1 MNVITSRCCGTSLNG
16 VRDKTV
22 SEKEAPAD
30 TYILHDIIA
39 VLEYYRALGIE
50 RIPFAVGPKMSSV
63 NKRATSIPAA
73 VIINNSVGEAESPY
87 PAVQKAPQEK
97 AKLLS
102 DLRNEIGDCKRCKLS
117 LKRMNIVFGE
127 GNPDAR
133 LMFVGEGPGEEE
145 DIQGRPFV
153 GKAGILL
160 TRMIEKMELRRE
172 DVYIANIVKC
182 RPPENREPEKDE
194 VASCRG
200 FVERQ
205 MDIISP
211 GVIMTLGKVALQ
223 ALTNNNTLKITASR
237 GKFIDF
243 RGFPVMPT
251 FHPAYLLRNPSDKWK
266 TWADAQKALEKLHV
280 RS

>member
-1 MNVITSRCCGTSLNG
+1 LPEKGTPS
-16 VRDKTV
+16 
-22 SEKEAPAD
+22 D

-39 VLEYYRALGIE
+39 VLEYYRAMGIE
-50 RIPFAVGPKMSSV
+50 KIPFAVSPKMSPV
-63 NKRATSIPAA
+63 NETATNIPAA
-73 VIINNSVGEAESPY
+73 VLSNNSVGEAQITFPV
-87 PAVQKAPQEK
+87 AQHAPQEK
-97 AKLLS
+97 ANLLS

-117 LKRMNIVFGE
+117 RKRMNIVFGE

-133 LMFVGEGPGEEE
+133 LMFIGEGPGEEE
-145 DIQGRPFV
+145 DVQGRPFA
-153 GKAGILL
+153 GKAGTLL
-160 TRMIEKMELRRE
+160 TRLVEKMDLRRE

-182 RPPENREPEKDE
+182 RPPENREPEQDE

-205 MDIISP
+205 IDIISP
-211 GVIMTLGKVALQ
+211 RVIMTLGNVALQ
-223 ALTNNNTLKITASR
+223 TLMNDNKLKITASR